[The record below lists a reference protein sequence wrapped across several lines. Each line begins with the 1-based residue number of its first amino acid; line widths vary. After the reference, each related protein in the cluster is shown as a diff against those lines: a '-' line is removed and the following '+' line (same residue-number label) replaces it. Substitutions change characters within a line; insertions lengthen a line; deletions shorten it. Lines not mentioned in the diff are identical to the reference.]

1 MEMDTARPRPVVT
14 IWETY
19 GAGMEEIGRLVADE
33 LGVDLHSKAHTPGE
47 VAAAGRS
54 GRIGKGEDEIW
65 FLVGPRGSSL
75 QGYHR
80 SDMLRGIHEQH
91 RRIAA
96 QLTEDVE
103 AVAARG
109 AVLLGRNATY
119 ILQDWPHV
127 LHVKLDGPV
136 KERIARAAAAQGI
149 SLQEAAEQ
157 EQWHD
162 EVRSQ
167 VCIELFDWNP
177 LENTYYDMVFNTS
190 NLPFETCAA
199 LIADAARA
207 KAAAGA
213 EDAGAGAGDK
223 AAGDEGGRSS
233 DLDGAESI

>member
-1 MEMDTARPRPVVT
+1 MEMDTARRRPVVT

-19 GAGMEEIGRLVADE
+19 GAGMEEIGRLVAAE
-33 LGVDLHSKAHTPGE
+33 LGVDLHSKAYTPAE
-47 VAAAGRS
+47 VAAAGRT
-54 GRIGKGEDEIW
+54 GRIGNGDGEIW

-91 RRIAA
+91 QRIAA

-103 AVAARG
+103 AEAARG

-119 ILQDWPHV
+119 ILRDWPQV
-127 LHVKLDGPV
+127 LHVKLDGPA
-136 KERIARAAAAQGI
+136 KDRIARAAAAQGI
-149 SLQEAAEQ
+149 SLEEAAEQ

-190 NLPFETCAA
+190 NLPFATCAA

-207 KAAAGA
+207 KVADAESTGA
-213 EDAGAGAGDK
+213 ERARPPEA
-223 AAGDEGGRSS
+223 
-233 DLDGAESI
+233 DGAEST

>member
-1 MEMDTARPRPVVT
+1 MAMESTRPRPVVT

-19 GAGMEEIGRLVADE
+19 GAGMEEVGRLVAEE
-33 LGVDLHSKAHTPGE
+33 LGVELHSKAYTPAE

-54 GRIGKGEDEIW
+54 GRIGDGDDEIW

-91 RRIAA
+91 QRIAA

-103 AVAARG
+103 AEASRG

-119 ILQDWPHV
+119 ILRDWPNV

-136 KERIARAAAAQGI
+136 KDRIARAAAAQGI
-149 SLQEAAEQ
+149 SLEEAAEQ

-167 VCIELFDWNP
+167 VCLELFDWNP
-177 LENTYYDMVFNTS
+177 LEYTYYDMVFNTS
-190 NLPFETCAA
+190 HLPFETCAA
-199 LIADAARA
+199 LIADAAWA
-207 KAAAGA
+207 KAAAA
-213 EDAGAGAGDK
+213 EPSGPSEA
-223 AAGDEGGRSS
+223 
-233 DLDGAESI
+233 DGAESI